1 MKVRGFRATMLA
13 AAAVWALGASGALAQ
28 TEIEF
33 IQWWEPEMPA
43 GALRG
48 IMDDF
53 EKANPDIKVT
63 LVSGPYSTTHD
74 QIVVGAASGTL
85 SDVVGLDGAWVNGL
99 SKQGAIASMDPL
111 MDAAG
116 YDRSQIADIIK
127 VDGQSVM
134 FPLAS
139 FVYPVF
145 VNLDIAKAAG
155 VDKMPTNRTE
165 FAEAAKKMTN
175 ADKNEFGWVL
185 PLSLET
191 PNGIQNDVMAW
202 VWASGASMLKDGKP
216 DLENET
222 VVGTLEYIKS
232 LNDAGVISPGTFAK
246 KEQDK
251 VEEFVNGRVGM
262 MVDSLAHINLIRERN
277 PKLNFGISAVPAVD
291 GYTGKR
297 GMPYA
302 SWGIGISEGSEH
314 KEEAWKLVEYLMS
327 PEVNSKLVTIA
338 NAFPGNVKAKPD
350 LSKSD
355 PLFSEA
361 FKIYQEGYLANE
373 FVGLP
378 VAEELMREMD
388 IEVQKLLEGQATAQE
403 AAAATQKQWEAEF
416 AK

>member
-1 MKVRGFRATMLA
+1 MKVRGFRATMMS
-13 AAAVWALGASGALAQ
+13 AAAVWALCASGALAQ

-277 PKLNFGISAVPAVD
+277 PNLNFGISAVPAVD

-378 VAEELMREMD
+378 VAEELMRQMD